1 MIWYLTKLFHKVV
14 PWFWVIF
21 CVLTGISNFIQ
32 WNKEKS
38 FVSWGSFGYFIFML
52 IILMIFKRNW
62 KILVARSK
70 AKHNIK

>member
-1 MIWYLTKLFHKVV
+1 MIWWINEKFHKLV

-21 CVLTGISNFIQ
+21 GILTGISDFIQ

-38 FVSWGSFGYFIFML
+38 FVGWGSFGWFIL
-52 IILMIFKRNW
+52 LLVILSIIERNW

-70 AKHNIK
+70 AKK